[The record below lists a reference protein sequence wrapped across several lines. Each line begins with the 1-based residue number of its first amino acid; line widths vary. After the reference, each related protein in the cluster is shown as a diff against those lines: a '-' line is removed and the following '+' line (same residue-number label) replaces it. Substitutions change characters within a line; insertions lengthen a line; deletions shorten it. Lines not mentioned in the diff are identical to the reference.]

1 MIQRKT
7 GALIE
12 ASLHIG
18 AIVGQEKFTR
28 DENKIK
34 SIKII
39 GKEFGKIFQIK
50 DDILGIWGDDKT
62 GKPVG
67 ADIKKKKK
75 SLPILHAISYA
86 KGTNKKEIQNLF
98 MKKRNLYDNEIKI
111 TLKIMEKLKTLEYC
125 ENLLNTT
132 WKNCRKEITSSNIN
146 ENIKLDLIELGKF
159 LLTRKV

>member
-1 MIQRKT
+1 
-7 GALIE
+7 
-12 ASLHIG
+12 
-18 AIVGQEKFTR
+18 
-28 DENKIK
+28 
-34 SIKII
+34 
-39 GKEFGKIFQIK
+39 
-50 DDILGIWGDDKT
+50 
-62 GKPVG
+62 
-67 ADIKKKKK
+67 
-75 SLPILHAISYA
+75 
-86 KGTNKKEIQNLF
+86 